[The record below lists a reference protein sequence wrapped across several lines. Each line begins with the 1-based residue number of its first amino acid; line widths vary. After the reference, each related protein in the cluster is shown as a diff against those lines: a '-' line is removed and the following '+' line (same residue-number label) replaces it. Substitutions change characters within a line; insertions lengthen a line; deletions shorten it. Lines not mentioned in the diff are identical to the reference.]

1 MRIFVTGSTGFV
13 GSAVVRELIAGGH
26 AVLGLT
32 RSEAGRQALETAGAA
47 AHAGSLQDL
56 QSLRDGARAADA
68 VIHLAFNHDFSR
80 FEENVADDRRA
91 IEAIGAE
98 LEGSTR
104 PMLVTSGFAGIANG
118 RVATEAD
125 GPAESFPRASEAA
138 AQALA
143 ERGIRASRVRLAPST
158 HDVGDHGFIPHL
170 IQLARE
176 TGVAAYVG
184 DGENRW
190 PGIHRRDA
198 ARLYRL
204 AIEHGAGGLAYH
216 ATDEEGVPFRQIA
229 EVIGRHLGVPTAS
242 KSSGDAAAHFD
253 WFTPFASMDM
263 AASHATTSALLG
275 WHPRESG
282 LLADIDQPAYFEGKP
297 VEFAGA
303 SIP

>member
-13 GSAVVRELIAGGH
+13 GSAVVQELIAGGH

-32 RSEAGRQALETAGAA
+32 RSEAGKQALEAAGAV
-47 AHAGSLQDL
+47 AHPGSLQDI
-56 QSLRDGARAADA
+56 QSLRDGVRTADA

-80 FEENVADDRRA
+80 FQKNVADDRRA
-91 IEAIGAE
+91 IEAMGAE
-98 LEGSTR
+98 LEGSIR
-104 PMLVTSGFAGIANG
+104 PMLVTSGLAGIANG

-176 TGVAAYVG
+176 TGVAAYIG

-190 PGIHRRDA
+190 PGVHRRDA
-198 ARLYRL
+198 ARLYCL
-204 AIEHGAGGLAYH
+204 AIEHGAGDLAYH
-216 ATDEEGVPFRQIA
+216 ATDEEGVPFRLIA
-229 EVIGRHLGVPTAS
+229 EVISRNLGLPMAS
-242 KSSGDAAAHFD
+242 KSSEDAAAHFG

-263 AASHATTSALLG
+263 AASHATTSAILG
-275 WHPRESG
+275 WQPRESG
-282 LLADIDQPAYFEGKP
+282 LLADIGQPAYFEREP

-303 SIP
+303 LVP